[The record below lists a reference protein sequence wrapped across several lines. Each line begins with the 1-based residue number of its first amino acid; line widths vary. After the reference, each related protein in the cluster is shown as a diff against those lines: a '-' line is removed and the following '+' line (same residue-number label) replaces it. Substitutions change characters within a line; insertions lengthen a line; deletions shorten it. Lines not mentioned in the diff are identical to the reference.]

1 MKENPMFNE
10 LVEQIACRLQN
21 KNYQL
26 ACAES
31 CTGGA
36 LAAAITS
43 VAGCSGWFDRG
54 YVTYSNTSKQDCLG
68 VSALTINK
76 HGAVSEECAREMA
89 TGLLQNSCADY
100 AIAITG
106 VAGPSGGSD
115 DKPVG
120 CVWFAIADKVNGQ
133 LNIIGQRA
141 DFDGSRGFVQN
152 SSVEFALRL
161 LLVHIE

>member
-1 MKENPMFNE
+1 MFNE

-26 ACAES
+26 SCAES

-43 VAGCSGWFDRG
+43 VAGCSGWFERG
-54 YVTYSNTSKQDCLG
+54 YVTYSNAAKQDCLG
-68 VSALTINK
+68 VSASTINK

-89 TGLLQNSCADY
+89 AGLLQHSCADY
-100 AIAITG
+100 TIAITG

-120 CVWFAIADKVNGQ
+120 CVWFAIADKINGQ
-133 LNIIGQRA
+133 LNIIAQRA
-141 DFDGSRGFVQN
+141 DFDGSRSFVQN
-152 SSVEFALRL
+152 SAVEFALRL
-161 LLVHIE
+161 LLVHID

>member
-1 MKENPMFNE
+1 MFND
-10 LVEQIACRLQN
+10 LVEQIGCRLQN

-54 YVTYSNTSKQDCLG
+54 YVTYSNTAKQDCLG

-89 TGLLQNSCADY
+89 AGLLQNCCADY
-100 AIAITG
+100 AIATTG

-120 CVWFAIADKVNGQ
+120 CVWFAIADKINGQ
-133 LNIIGQRA
+133 LNVIAQRA
-141 DFDGSRGFVQN
+141 DFDGNRSFVQN
-152 SSVEFALRL
+152 SAVEFALRL
-161 LLVHIE
+161 LSVHIE